1 MAALLRKQKKL
12 EKMAEYER
20 QQQLLKEKMYFL
32 YCKRVIRIV
41 RRKKRKKKKKKSQ
54 RAVFMKIHWCLILRY

>member
-32 YCKRVIRIV
+32 YRKRVIRIV
-41 RRKKRKKKKKKSQ
+41 RRKKKSQ
-54 RAVFMKIHWCLILRY
+54 RAVFMKIRWCLILRY